1 MIVTPTG
8 IIKSLITD
16 FLGETPN
23 FSSADFIESGIT
35 TAELAIENPNSW
47 SSFITFKNLKGFFLV
62 TAKTKYLV

>member
-16 FLGETPN
+16 FRETPN